1 MKARGTTPQ
10 QKHGGPLARAREP
23 VAELLAPWNRQ
34 KLSLFSRSPFRIY
47 FHGGWANGGEGGRIR
62 RGPIS
67 VMIRYERT
75 ALIV

>member
-1 MKARGTTPQ
+1 MKASETAPQ

-23 VAELLAPWNRQ
+23 AAELLASWNRQ
-34 KLSLFSRSPFRIY
+34 KLSVFSRSPFRIY